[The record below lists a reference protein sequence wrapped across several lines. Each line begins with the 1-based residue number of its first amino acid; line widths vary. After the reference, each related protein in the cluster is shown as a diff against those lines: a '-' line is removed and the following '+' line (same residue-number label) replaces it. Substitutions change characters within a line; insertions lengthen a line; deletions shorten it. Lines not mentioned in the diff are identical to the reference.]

1 MVAMA
6 TKQNFEHFRAWSQLK
21 AQQSLFLNS
30 TVNATSWNYIF
41 LEHDAWLWGGDL
53 VRRTVCEEKQIT
65 KSLLL

>member
-6 TKQNFEHFRAWSQLK
+6 TKQHFEHFRAWSQLK
-21 AQQSLFLNS
+21 AQQSLLLDS

-41 LEHDAWLWGGDL
+41 LEHDGFEVVTWCVGRC
-53 VRRTVCEEKQIT
+53 VKEKQIT